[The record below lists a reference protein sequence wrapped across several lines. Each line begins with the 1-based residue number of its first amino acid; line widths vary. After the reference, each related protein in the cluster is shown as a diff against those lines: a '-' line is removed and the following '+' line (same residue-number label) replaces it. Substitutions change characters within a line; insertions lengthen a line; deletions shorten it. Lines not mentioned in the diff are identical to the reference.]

1 MERLSGGCSDML
13 LLNTLNWSLE
23 VLTVIDGLSTV
34 EEKLNLDY
42 DWFESHKTNLTF
54 NYLALE

>member
-1 MERLSGGCSDML
+1 ML